1 MFGTAGGVSVVVLSA
16 FGGDAVCSVLG
27 AGAASFG
34 HHRGP
39 LSAVVDWQ
47 VGFGCRHATGGQ
59 AQTGEQQRAAGG
71 VS

>member
-1 MFGTAGGVSVVVLSA
+1 
-16 FGGDAVCSVLG
+16 LG